1 MPVPAMNLP
10 DVRSLSYCGGCLL
23 AILLAGCQ
31 HGEAPATTGATKSAA
46 PKDQT
51 PLKAELVTVQPRPWR
66 TAVRS
71 QGQLVADEAS
81 IVGAKVAGRVASVSV
96 DLGDFVHQ
104 GDVLAQLDESE
115 LQLQLKQ
122 AAAQLAQAR
131 AAVGLSPDQADDA
144 VNREKSPVVRQE
156 RAIQIE
162 AQANLARLKQLQERN
177 AVTQA
182 DLETSAAALA
192 VAEARYASALNAVEE
207 KLATIQVRRA
217 EYLLAQDRLQQAVI
231 RAPFDGLI
239 QMRQAAPGTYLGV
252 GDAVCTLVRTD
263 PLRYRGTV
271 SERYALSLREGQ
283 EVLVELDGLP
293 EPISTRISRISPVL
307 EDFSRALIFE
317 AVLPNPDGR
326 LRSGLFAEAEVVV
339 DTHAEALAV
348 PESAV
353 IEFAGVEKV
362 WKVDSGAASE
372 VPVQT
377 GRRERGMIEI
387 VSGLQAGDAVI
398 RTGTEGRSGPV
409 VSPTVTENMGG

>member
-1 MPVPAMNLP
+1 MMSRVTFPLRTGAGLCCV
-10 DVRSLSYCGGCLL
+10 LL
-23 AILLAGCQ
+23 LFGCQ
-31 HGEAPATTGATKSAA
+31 HAEDSTETTANKAAASAEK
-46 PKDQT
+46 P
-51 PLKAELVTVQPRPWR
+51 PLKAELAKVEPRPWR
-66 TAVRS
+66 TTIRS

-104 GDVLAQLDESE
+104 GDVLAQLDDSE

-122 AAAQLAQAR
+122 AAAQLAQTR
-131 AAVGLSPDQADDA
+131 AAVGLAADQADDA
-144 VNREKSPVVRQE
+144 VNRENSPVVRQE
-156 RAIQIE
+156 RAVQIE

-177 AVTQA
+177 AVTLA
-182 DLETSAAALA
+182 DLETSAAAVA

-207 KLATIQVRRA
+207 KLALIQVRRA

-239 QMRQAAPGTYLGV
+239 QMRQAAPGAYLSV

-271 SERYALSLREGQ
+271 SERYALTLREGQ
-283 EVLVELDGLP
+283 EVLVQLDGIP
-293 EPISTRISRISPVL
+293 EPISTRITRISPVL

-317 AVLPNPDGR
+317 ADLPNADGR

-339 DTHAEALAV
+339 DTQSEALAV
-348 PESAV
+348 PATAV

-362 WKVDSGAASE
+362 WKVDQGTAVE

-377 GRRERGMIEI
+377 GRRERGLIEI
-387 VSGLQAGDAVI
+387 ISGLNAGDAVV

-409 VSPTVTENMGG
+409 AAPATTENMGG